1 VFRENQQHR
10 QASLLDSTNW
20 MNPRIRQKLDKSWA
34 PIFYEYVFRKIDE
47 RPFAVLYG
55 TTGNPN
61 FPVNILLSLEYIKH
75 MKYCSDLELLD
86 SFYFDYLVNYAVG
99 IRTLGELNLAE
110 RTLYYFRERIYQYSI
125 DHPGE
130 EDILFQPFLE
140 LTEGFAREAGI
151 SLAEQRADT
160 TMFMSNIKKAG
171 RLSLCFDILVKAV
184 RAIPENLR
192 PVNLSQV
199 LEPTF
204 KTDILYR
211 SKAQEG
217 DSKLAVLLNLC
228 REALVH
234 LEALPEDEAQ
244 AEVLLVRRFLQ
255 EQAVSDSE
263 TGKLRPKENKEIKSG
278 SLQSAYDQE
287 ATYRKK
293 ADVSQSGYV
302 LEISETC
309 ARENPFQLLTDYTV
323 APNNTSDQE
332 ILSNRLPKLEKTGC
346 EDLYVDGGFHSEEVN
361 QIAANNEI
369 QIHLTNMSG
378 TRPTKKI
385 DVTAFAIDEQTQII
399 QRCPAGQIPTH
410 AGVNNSQTNAHFALG
425 TCDHCEYR
433 DICHSTRQKK
443 DFVVRISLNAVKV
456 GRERA
461 EMKIDQKENTS
472 KRAAIEGSNSALK
485 RQGQDKLPVRG
496 QIKSLVYSAYKVTAQ
511 NIKRF
516 VRYKHG
522 GYEPKKQDSY
532 PQTIAKQGILIPN
545 FG

>member
-1 VFRENQQHR
+1 MFRENQQHR
-10 QASLLDSTNW
+10 QSSLLDSTNW
-20 MNPRIRQKLDKSWA
+20 MNSRIRQKLEKSWA

-47 RPFAVLYG
+47 QPFAVLYG
-55 TTGNPN
+55 KTGNPN
-61 FPVNILLSLEYIKH
+61 FPVNILLSLEFIKH
-75 MKYCSDLELLD
+75 MKNCTDLELLD

-110 RTLYYFRERIYQYSI
+110 RTVYYFRERIYQYSI

-130 EDILFQPFLE
+130 EDMLFQPFLQ
-140 LTEGFAREAGI
+140 LTEGFAGEAGI

-171 RLSLCFDILVKAV
+171 RLSLCFDILVQAV

-192 PVNLSQV
+192 PTTLNQT
-199 LEPTF
+199 LEPAF
-204 KTDILYR
+204 KTDTLYR
-211 SKAQEG
+211 AKVQEG
-217 DSKLAVLLNLC
+217 DSKLAILLNLC
-228 REALVH
+228 REARSL
-234 LEALPEDEAQ
+234 LETLPEEEAK
-244 AEVLLVRRFLQ
+244 AEVLLLRRFLQ
-255 EQAVSDSE
+255 KQAIADSE

-293 ADVSQSGYV
+293 GDVSPSGYV

-332 ILSNRLPKLEKTGC
+332 ILCNRLPLLEKTGC

-361 QIAANNEI
+361 QIAADNAI
-369 QIHLTNMSG
+369 KIHLTNMSG
-378 TRPTKKI
+378 TKPTKKI
-385 DVTAFAIDEQTQII
+385 EVTAFAIDEQTQII
-399 QRCPAGQIPTH
+399 QKCPAGQVPTH
-410 AGVNNSQTNAHFALG
+410 AGVNNSQTCAHFASG

-433 DICHSTRQKK
+433 DICHSTPQKK
-443 DFVVRISLNAVKV
+443 DWVVRISLNAVKV
-456 GRERA
+456 SRERA
-461 EMKIDQKENTS
+461 DMKSCQKENTS

-485 RQGQDKLPVRG
+485 RKGQRKLPVRG
-496 QIKSLVYSAYKVTAQ
+496 QIKSLIYSAYKATAQ

-522 GYEPKKQDSY
+522 GYESKKQDSY
-532 PQTIAKQGILIPN
+532 PQTMPKQGILIQN

>member
-1 VFRENQQHR
+1 
-10 QASLLDSTNW
+10 

-34 PIFYEYVFRKIDE
+34 PVFYESVFRKIDE

-75 MKYCSDLELLD
+75 MKNCTDLEQLD

-130 EDILFQPFLE
+130 EDLLFQPFLQLIKE
-140 LTEGFAREAGI
+140 FAQEAGI
-151 SLAEQRADT
+151 SLTEQRADT

-184 RAIPENLR
+184 RAIPENLH

-204 KTDILYR
+204 KTDILYGA
-211 SKAQEG
+211 KAQEG

-228 REALVH
+228 REALVL
-234 LEALPEDEAQ
+234 LETLPEEEAK

-255 EQAVSDSE
+255 EQAVSDIE

-287 ATYRKK
+287 ATYRRKG
-293 ADVSQSGYV
+293 DVSQSGYV

-332 ILSNRLPKLEKTGC
+332 ILSQRLPVLEKTGC

-361 QIAANNEI
+361 QIAADNEI
-369 QIHLTNMSG
+369 KIHLTNMSG
-378 TRPTKKI
+378 TKPTKKI
-385 DVTAFAIDEQTQII
+385 EVTAFTIDEQT
-399 QRCPAGQIPTH
+399 RSSRAVRLDRFRPMPVSTTVRPALISPREPVIT
-410 AGVNNSQTNAHFALG
+410 VNTGMSATAHRKRRIG
-425 TCDHCEYR
+425 WSV
-433 DICHSTRQKK
+433 ST
-443 DFVVRISLNAVKV
+443 
-456 GRERA
+456 
-461 EMKIDQKENTS
+461 
-472 KRAAIEGSNSALK
+472 
-485 RQGQDKLPVRG
+485 
-496 QIKSLVYSAYKVTAQ
+496 
-511 NIKRF
+511 
-516 VRYKHG
+516 
-522 GYEPKKQDSY
+522 
-532 PQTIAKQGILIPN
+532 
-545 FG
+545 